1 VPAVDGRKV
10 NVQVAVPA
18 VVPAARLHDVN
29 VPEAVPVTVIA
40 IVPVGVVAPLADV
53 STTVTVHEDAWLMT
67 TVVGLQLIDVVVEW
81 TPPNVKLAVLEA

>member
-1 VPAVDGRKV
+1 MDGRKV

-18 VVPAARLHDVN
+18 VVPATRLHDVN

-53 STTVTVHEDAWLMT
+53 STTVTVHVDAWLMT
-67 TVVGLQLIDVVVEW
+67 TVEGLQLIDVVVEW

>member
-1 VPAVDGRKV
+1 
-10 NVQVAVPA
+10 VQVAVPA
-18 VVPAARLHDVN
+18 VVPATRLHDVN

-53 STTVTVHEDAWLMT
+53 STTVTVHVDAWLMT
-67 TVVGLQLIDVVVEW
+67 TVEGLQLIDVVVEW

>member
-1 VPAVDGRKV
+1 MPAVDGRKV

-18 VVPAARLHDVN
+18 VVPATRLHDVN

-53 STTVTVHEDAWLMT
+53 STTVTVHVDAWLIT
-67 TVVGLQLIDVVVEW
+67 TVEGLQLIDVVVEW

>member
-1 VPAVDGRKV
+1 MPAVDGRKV

-18 VVPAARLHDVN
+18 VVPATRLHDVN

-53 STTVTVHEDAWLMT
+53 STTVTVHVDAWLMT
-67 TVVGLQLIDVVVEW
+67 TVEGLQLIDVVVEW

>member
-1 VPAVDGRKV
+1 MPAVDGRKV

-18 VVPAARLHDVN
+18 VVPATRLHDVN

-53 STTVTVHEDAWLMT
+53 STTVTVHVDAWLMT
-67 TVVGLQLIDVVVEW
+67 TVEGLQLIDVVVEW
-81 TPPNVKLAVLEA
+81 TPPNVKLAALEA

>member
-1 VPAVDGRKV
+1 MPAVDGRKV

-18 VVPAARLHDVN
+18 VVPATRLHDVN

-53 STTVTVHEDAWLMT
+53 STTVTVHVDAWLMT

>member
-18 VVPAARLHDVN
+18 VVPATRLHDVN

-53 STTVTVHEDAWLMT
+53 STTVTVHVDAWLIT
-67 TVVGLQLIDVVVEW
+67 TVEGLQLIDVVVEW

>member
-1 VPAVDGRKV
+1 MPAVDGRKV

-18 VVPAARLHDVN
+18 VVPATRLHDVN

>member
-10 NVQVAVPA
+10 NVQVAVRA